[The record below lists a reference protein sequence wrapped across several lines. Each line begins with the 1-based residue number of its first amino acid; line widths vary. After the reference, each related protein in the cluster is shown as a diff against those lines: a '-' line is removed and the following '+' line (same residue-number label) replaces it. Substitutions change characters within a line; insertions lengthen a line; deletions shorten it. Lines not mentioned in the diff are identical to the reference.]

1 VDVRRLT
8 VDELG
13 GLVAEARAH
22 EELSATAGVAA
33 AIVAGTASEDET
45 RALAAGVATLPCVL
59 LAEPGAVADL
69 APIVDALPDE
79 TDLDAI
85 LANVE
90 RTPLAAVALAL
101 LVRGSDTRTIEA
113 GLLAESTTYS
123 MLQAG
128 PEFATWRNGRQRR
141 PRPTH
146 DPVVLTERRGG
157 TLTVTLNRPQV
168 HNAFSSAMR
177 DGLAEALML
186 AAIDPTIVEVVLT
199 GVGPSFSS
207 GGDLD
212 EFGTFPDPVT
222 SHLVRLTRSP
232 ARLLASVADRVV
244 THLHGACMGAGIE
257 LAAFGQRVVAE
268 PNTQIALPELA
279 LGLVPGAGGTV
290 SLPRRV
296 GRHRTALLA
305 LTAQPIDATTALA
318 WGLVDGI
325 EPTEELIATSAAPR
339 RRRPRSSGR

>member
-1 VDVRRLT
+1 VDVRRLS

-33 AIVAGTASEDET
+33 AIIGGTANEDET
-45 RALAAGVATLPCVL
+45 RALAAGVTTIPCVL
-59 LAEPGAVADL
+59 LAEPGSAAGL
-69 APIVDALPDE
+69 EPIVDALAGE
-79 TDLDAI
+79 AALDAI

-101 LVRGSDTRTIEA
+101 LLRGSDTRTIEA

-128 PEFATWRNGRQRR
+128 PEFGSWRSRRQRQ
-141 PRPTH
+141 PRPTP
-146 DPVVLTERRGG
+146 DPVVLSQRRGG
-157 TLTVTLNRPQV
+157 TLTLTLNRPQV

-177 DGLAEALML
+177 DGLAEALAL
-186 AAIDPTIVEVVLT
+186 VAIDPTIVEVVLT
-199 GVGPSFSS
+199 GAGPSFSS

-212 EFGTFPDPVT
+212 EFGTFPDPAV

-232 ARLLASVADRVV
+232 ARLLAGVADRVV

-257 LAAFGQRVVAE
+257 LAAFGREVVAE
-268 PNTQIALPELA
+268 ADTVIALPELA

-290 SLPRRV
+290 SLPRRI

-305 LTAQPIDATTALA
+305 LTAEPIDAATALA
-318 WGLVDGI
+318 WGLVDRI
-325 EPTEELIATSAAPR
+325 EPG
-339 RRRPRSSGR
+339 PRS